1 MPTLRRLDRRRVTAA
16 AAACATSSPPARCK
30 RSARFSPVT
39 HDQRPAHC
47 ARSLL
52 SPPTP
57 TAFDPDRIGS
67 WKAASLRHQH
77 RRGSNRPGGGGKP
90 GRETDHNRPELE
102 LGRTLPPVDGRVK
115 RDGGEIF
122 GAVGRREGEDDG
134 RPRRSP
140 QTGKGT
146 PSGRSASTGGSDAPR
161 IVGPPVALARWPPPP
176 PPEPPREAPAASDTR
191 GFGGSTSRRRWSS
204 ARGHPGCGHS
214 PPRGSRGGQ
223 PPGRCLVARV
233 DRLRAV
239 DNLAI
244 TALPKHPR
252 RRDGRPHH
260 VARSESERGR
270 FAAPHAD
277 WVG

>member
-102 LGRTLPPVDGRVK
+102 LGRTLPPADGRVK
-115 RDGGEIF
+115 RDGG
-122 GAVGRREGEDDG
+122 D
-134 RPRRSP
+134 PRRRAGAP
-140 QTGKGT
+140 
-146 PSGRSASTGGSDAPR
+146 PSGRSASTGSSVHAG
-161 IVGPPVALARWPPPP
+161 
-176 PPEPPREAPAASDTR
+176 ASATV
-191 GFGGSTSRRRWSS
+191 RRRAGPGGGRS
-204 ARGHPGCGHS
+204 ARDGTGM
-214 PPRGSRGGQ
+214 PR
-223 PPGRCLVARV
+223 
-233 DRLRAV
+233 
-239 DNLAI
+239 
-244 TALPKHPR
+244 
-252 RRDGRPHH
+252 
-260 VARSESERGR
+260 
-270 FAAPHAD
+270 
-277 WVG
+277 